1 MCAVNASM
9 RAEKSMA
16 QFKTRPFSA
25 EIQLMKQ
32 TNGGAGS
39 FDEARFQARRPAAFS
54 GQAEIMAAIAEL
66 REELFNKSSDK
77 DADAA
82 MASVTDKMLEAHGR
96 DIEDAKKLKA
106 EIDALSTAINT
117 TKREIAAMR
126 YKDANKYERI
136 TDVTNELD
144 EVVLDT
150 ERATETILSSCEEIE
165 KHIDA
170 IELQASSAEER
181 AEIAELGQKVV
192 KIYEACNFQDITGQR
207 ITKVVNTLK
216 FIEERLDVMMGI
228 WGGQDEFEAVEMS
241 EKEIG
246 HEDDLLLNGPAREGS
261 DSVSQDDIDALFD

>member
-1 MCAVNASM
+1 MS
-9 RAEKSMA
+9 

-32 TNGGAGS
+32 TGGTAAAPVYAESRAG
-39 FDEARFQARRPAAFS
+39 RHPAAFS
-54 GQAEIMAAIAEL
+54 GQAEILAAIAEL
-66 REELFNKSSDK
+66 REELFKKSGNEGAREG
-77 DADAA
+77 ADAA
-82 MASVTDKMLEAHGR
+82 MASVTDKMLEAHNR

-106 EIDALSTAINT
+106 EIDKLSAAIDT
-117 TKREIAAMR
+117 TKREIATMR
-126 YKDANKYERI
+126 YKNADKYERI
-136 TDVTNELD
+136 TDVTHELD

-150 ERATETILSSCEEIE
+150 ERATENILSSCEGIE
-165 KHIDA
+165 AHIDA
-170 IELQASSAEER
+170 IELQASSPEER

-228 WGGQDEFEAVEMS
+228 WGGHEEFEAVDLPER
-241 EKEIG
+241 EIG
-246 HEDDLLLNGPAREGS
+246 HEDDLLLNGPAREGG

>member
-1 MCAVNASM
+1 MS
-9 RAEKSMA
+9 
-16 QFKTRPFSA
+16 QIKTRPFSA

-32 TNGGAGS
+32 ADGLAVAFNA
-39 FDEARFQARRPAAFS
+39 APPPAQHPAAFS
-54 GQAEIMAAIAEL
+54 GQAEILAAIAKL
-66 REELFNKSSDK
+66 REELFKKSGNEG
-77 DADAA
+77 ADAA
-82 MASVTDKMLEAHGR
+82 MASVTDRMLEAHGR

-106 EIDALSTAINT
+106 EIDKLSAAIDT
-117 TKREIAAMR
+117 TKREIATMR

-136 TDVTNELD
+136 TDVTHELD

-150 ERATETILSSCEEIE
+150 ERATENILCSCEDIE

-170 IELQASSAEER
+170 IELQASSPEER
-181 AEIAELGQKVV
+181 AEIAGLGQKVV
-192 KIYEACNFQDITGQR
+192 KIYEACNFQDIAGQR

-216 FIEERLDVMMGI
+216 FIEERLEVMMGI
-228 WGGQDEFEAVEMS
+228 WGGHEEFEAVDLP